1 MRSSSSSLLHAPLPG
16 ALLVYGSLLRG
27 ERNHGRM
34 KGARFLGP
42 ARTLP
47 RYALYHLGNY
57 PGMTAGAGVVEG
69 ELYEVDAGLLAA
81 LDAFEGHPHFY
92 RRGPVALEGGG
103 RAEGYL
109 LTRAQVA
116 GRPLIPSGGWRAR
129 TEGRRR

>member
-1 MRSSSSSLLHAPLPG
+1 VSARAPRTV
-16 ALLVYGSLLRG
+16 LLVYGSLLRG
-27 ERNHGRM
+27 ERNHARM
-34 KGARFLGP
+34 RGARLFGP

-57 PGMTAGAGVVEG
+57 PGMTEGVSVVEG

-81 LDAFEGHPHFY
+81 LDAFEGHPRFY
-92 RRGPVALEGGG
+92 RRNSVALEGGG

-116 GRPLIPSGGWRAR
+116 DHPLVPSGSWRAR
-129 TEGRRR
+129 AEETMR

>member
-1 MRSSSSSLLHAPLPG
+1 MSARAPRTV
-16 ALLVYGSLLRG
+16 LLVYGSLLRG

-42 ARTLP
+42 ARTLA
-47 RYALYHLGNY
+47 RYALYHLGHY
-57 PGMTAGAGVVEG
+57 PGMTEGTQAVEG

-81 LDAFEGHPHFY
+81 LDAFEGHPTYF

-109 LTRAQVA
+109 LTRTQVA
-116 GRPLIPSGGWRAR
+116 GRPLVPSGSWRAR
-129 TEGRRR
+129 AEEKLR